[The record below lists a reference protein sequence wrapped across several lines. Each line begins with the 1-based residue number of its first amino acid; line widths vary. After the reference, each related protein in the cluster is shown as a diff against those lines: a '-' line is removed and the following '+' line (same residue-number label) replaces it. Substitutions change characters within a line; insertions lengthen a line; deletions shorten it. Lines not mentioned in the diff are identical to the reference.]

1 MKNKI
6 TAIIVIV
13 IICATI
19 GLGIYWSHYIVE
31 SSYNEAITLTQ
42 DNKYAEAISK
52 LKTANSNKNFEND
65 LKRYITYDIKPED
78 KYYRDSWTIY
88 PFILAMQEYT
98 NEKDIGQVKRYL
110 DLIPESYLG
119 DLSKEISDFRI
130 AVAPEVAE
138 YDAEQARK
146 AEEARIAM
154 EKAHQEFMS
163 ELRTKLPYEGMSE
176 DYIDSTMMGKHDKF
190 IPDDDNDDFVYNLYY
205 WDANNGDTMLAVT
218 CINGKVDHVSKYGI
232 GYFWTAD
239 GKPNYNGKN
248 PYTSSS
254 YKSKKKTYD
263 DPYDV
268 NEYSDPE
275 DFYYDNYDDF
285 WDYEESED
293 YYNSYHEDP

>member
-13 IICATI
+13 LICATI

-42 DNKYAEAISK
+42 DNKYEEAISK

-65 LKRYITYDIKPED
+65 LKRYITYDIKPEGR
-78 KYYRDSWTIY
+78 YYRDSWTIY

-98 NEKDIGQVKRYL
+98 TDKDIGEVKRYL
-110 DLIPESYLG
+110 DLIPESYSG
-119 DLSKEISDFRI
+119 DLNKEINDFRVAI
-130 AVAPEVAE
+130 APEVAE

-154 EKAHQEFMS
+154 EKAHQEFMA

-205 WDANNGDTMLAVT
+205 WDTNSGDTLLAVT

-254 YKSKKKTYD
+254 YKSKKKPYD

-285 WDYEESED
+285 WDYEEAED

>member
-31 SSYNEAITLTQ
+31 SSYNEVIALTQ

-65 LKRYITYDIKPED
+65 LKRYITYEIKPED

-98 NEKDIGQVKRYL
+98 TDKDIGEVKRYL

-119 DLSKEISDFRI
+119 DLSKEISDFRGAI
-130 AVAPEVAE
+130 APEVAE

-154 EKAHQEFMS
+154 EKAHQEFMA

-205 WDANNGDTMLAVT
+205 WDTNSGDTLLAVT

-232 GYFWTAD
+232 GYFWTSD

-285 WDYEESED
+285 WDYEEAED

>member
-6 TAIIVIV
+6 TAIIVV
-13 IICATI
+13 VLICATI
-19 GLGIYWSHYIVE
+19 GLGIYWSHHIVE

-52 LKTANSNKNFEND
+52 LKNANSNKNYEKD

-98 NEKDIGQVKRYL
+98 TDKDIGEVKRYL
-110 DLIPESYLG
+110 DLIPESYSG
-119 DLSKEISDFRI
+119 DLSKEINDFR
-130 AVAPEVAE
+130 VAIEPEVAE
-138 YDAEQARK
+138 YDAEQARR

-154 EKAHQEFMS
+154 EKAHQEFMA

-205 WDANNGDTMLAVT
+205 WDTNSGDTLLAVT

-254 YKSKKKTYD
+254 YKSKKKSYD

-285 WDYEESED
+285 WDYEEAED